1 MSTRHETLYPITVTI
16 GSDDIEVMLVIE
28 FEFTPGEAP
37 YFDPNHGGD
46 PGCPPVVDID
56 KVSVKSPEDFGV
68 LPSGIIK
75 AVHAS
80 EDVYTH
86 CVNEAGDL

>member
-28 FEFTPGEAP
+28 FNFLPGRRP
-37 YFDPNHGGD
+37 TRDPFHGGD
-46 PGCPPVVDID
+46 PGYPPEVDID
-56 KVSVKSPEDFGV
+56 KISVRTPENFGV
-68 LPSGIIK
+68 LPSGIIR
-75 AVHAS
+75 AVHAG

-86 CVNEAGDL
+86 CVNEAGDP